1 VLTSSRMSTLRA
13 ASLLTAWAVVLVA
26 AGPSWKS
33 KPTSDW
39 TEEDARLILANSPWA
54 KAAKGMIV
62 RRQTEFERREGGNM
76 GPERGV
82 GFDGTDAK
90 RTAPQLPKSI
100 IDVVRPDSSVRPSQF
115 IPLTL
120 RWESALPIRVAELK
134 SGVVEPPTLGGEGYS
149 LAVYGVPGGYFKGD
163 PKSLGNPLKEQA
175 ALKREGRKDVRPSSV
190 EVFQANDGLV
200 IVYLFPLSAE
210 ISTNDQ
216 RIEFD
221 ALIGRIAIMQP
232 FNIEEMLFQG
242 KLEL

>member
-13 ASLLTAWAVVLVA
+13 SSLLTAWAVVLVA
-26 AGPSWKS
+26 AGPSWQS
-33 KPTSDW
+33 RPTSDW
-39 TEEDARLILANSPWA
+39 TEEDAHQILTSSPWA
-54 KAAKGMIV
+54 KAAHGMIV

-76 GPERGV
+76 GPERGI
-82 GFDGTDAK
+82 GFDGVGEK

-100 IDVVRPDSSVRPSQF
+100 IDVAKPDRGSRPSEL

-134 SGVVEPPTLGGEGYS
+134 SGVVEPPTLAGDGYS
-149 LAVYGVPGGYFKGD
+149 LAVYGIPGAYFKGD
-163 PKSLGNPLKEQA
+163 PKRLGNPLKEQA
-175 ALKREGRKDVRPSSV
+175 VLKREGKKDVKPSSV

-210 ISTNDQ
+210 ITTKDQ

-221 ALIGRIAIMQP
+221 ALIGRVAIGQF
-232 FNIEEMLFQG
+232 FNLDDMLFKG